1 MKSED
6 PFSRVSEHYLVVG
19 LASKYDG
26 DGLQIHGRNPFNL
39 VLAIDISGMSNQTKR
54 RDKNKK

>member
-1 MKSED
+1 
-6 PFSRVSEHYLVVG
+6 VVG

-39 VLAIDISGMSNQTKR
+39 VVAIDISGIYFALFRSFIFYFF
-54 RDKNKK
+54 